1 MPSWRAASA
10 LVSLAMLDPPRRR
23 ATSTK
28 VYPGL
33 PSRKI
38 PRKGPV
44 DHGRIAFAGAVRF
57 PPHGLDIALLNM
69 IRLPHQLALRGV
81 ILLGQ
86 AVPLLPPVG
95 QGLQVRPG
103 SRELRR
109 QVRTEGR
116 DTRRHRLLVRPWGS
130 LEVIRRLRGRRQQRL
145 MHGEVLRTLR
155 GREDRRETL
164 VDLRYTYGLRRG
176 LM

>member
-23 ATSTK
+23 AISTE

-33 PSRKI
+33 PSCKI

-44 DHGRIAFAGAVRF
+44 DYGRIAFARAVRF
-57 PPHGLDIALLNM
+57 PPHGLNIALLDVVG
-69 IRLPHQLALRGV
+69 LPHQLALGAI

-86 AVPLLPPVG
+86 AVPLLPPVC

-103 SRELRR
+103 SCELRR

-130 LEVIRRLRGRRQQRL
+130 REVIRRF
-145 MHGEVLRTLR
+145 
-155 GREDRRETL
+155 
-164 VDLRYTYGLRRG
+164 
-176 LM
+176 